1 MAAVGLLLL
10 AVFCTLYFARPLILP
25 VVLALNLALLLA
37 PAVGGL
43 RRMGLP
49 EPAGAALVVLALL
62 AGLAWGVYMLSGP
75 AMEWAAKLPESVRA
89 IERKVRNVRQPVETV
104 RKAAQEVDKLTTG
117 EPPGGRTPVV
127 AVKEPGVVSTVL
139 SGTTT
144 LAAEAVLMV
153 LTLYFLLASGDLFL
167 RKVIRVLPTLADK
180 KRAVEIAR
188 ETKEHI
194 SAYLFTIA
202 AINAGLGIVLG
213 LIFAL
218 LGLPSPVLWAVM
230 VFLLNFIP
238 FLGPLTGVA
247 VLGIVAAVTFPGVGK
262 ALMVPAI
269 YFVLHNL
276 ETNVITPLIL
286 GRRLTLNPLVIFLW
300 LSLWF
305 WLWGV
310 PGALLAVPMLK
321 TLKIFCDNIPRLEPV
336 GEFLGR

>member
-1 MAAVGLLLL
+1 
-10 AVFCTLYFARPLILP
+10 
-25 VVLALNLALLLA
+25 LNLSLLLA
-37 PAVGGL
+37 PAVAGL
-43 RRMGLP
+43 RRAGLP
-49 EPAGAALVVLALL
+49 EAAGAGLVVLALL
-62 AGLAWGVYMLSGP
+62 AALGWGSYMLAGP
-75 AMEWAAKLPESVRA
+75 AMDWAAKLPQSVRT
-89 IERKVRNVRQPVETV
+89 IERKVRDVREPVETV
-104 RKAAQEVDKLTTG
+104 RKAAQEVDKLASG
-117 EPPGGRTPVV
+117 EPQGRRAPVV
-127 AVKEPGVVSTVL
+127 EVKEPGIMEALL
-139 SGTTT
+139 SNTTT
-144 LAAEAVLMV
+144 FAAEAVLML

-180 KRAVEIAR
+180 RRAVEIAR

-194 SAYLFTIA
+194 SAYLSTIA
-202 AINAGLGIVLG
+202 AINAGLAVVLG
-213 LIFAL
+213 TIFAL

-238 FLGPLTGVA
+238 FLGPLTGVV
-247 VLGIVAAVTFPGVGK
+247 VLGIVAAVTFPGVARPLLIPG
-262 ALMVPAI
+262 I
-269 YFVLHNL
+269 YFVLHNV

-321 TLKIFCDNIPRLEPV
+321 TVKIFCDNIPHLEPV